1 MMWLVKIT
9 LLDGVF
15 PFNLKIEMLKHLI
28 RDSYFARPC

>member
-15 PFNLKIEMLKHLI
+15 SFNLKIEMLKRLI
-28 RDSYFARPC
+28 RDSYFVRPC